1 MSPETKYSLKL
12 SSYNELNREAV
23 CRILVDP
30 ERKDIGRLS
39 KMFVTVIVTRTS
51 KSQDLMVPINLRKPP
66 RPTKLTKGRSKLW
79 ADFKYQGLGD
89 SFNAPQFG
97 DSVPEGGSSVQQ
109 SQLKINIERPT
120 ALVAGALAGKHRFLT
135 REKASFVDNW
145 AAEVEAGAVRPNV
158 PEPSGMPPPNPATE
172 PALPIL
178 PPGIKRRKA
187 IIMGAED
194 GISEPIGLSKP
205 LLPTETSRI
214 EHGKSITKED
224 YTSQRAPR
232 LPANFNSSTEDS
244 CQRKSRSPKPIEQQE
259 LTQLID
265 LNDTSTSSG
274 PNTHSISY
282 YQVPLVPIKARV
294 DLAMKENHSEQAK
307 GNGNRCR
314 LGAAKAPLAGNN
326 PRIREAEYRVF
337 HRTMGQKAGNNSR
350 TGKDRKNK
358 VEIQDNILNTS
369 VVPSMLSKASTP
381 CSSNLSSK
389 SLQLS
394 EWKKARQADEDEKRA
409 VTLNDFLQH
418 ISRVLNGVRCFPGT
432 ISLEIQFGLIL
443 ASRSLIEECKEV
455 IFDTKTWNR
464 HFQPKNN
471 LPTPSTIF
479 TNMLTTSGADV
490 DFVLD
495 LPESQGD
502 FSCRM
507 FSEEVVSRHVWY
519 EFHCTTKNDETFV
532 VSIDESGRAV
542 VNRPEYVLGTVNVHC
557 AAQTWD
563 MRGVVKGTVEYIRG
577 DEEIDQAIQNLID
590 QLYIEPDLSRIVIF
604 TRIPE
609 GGQFHIIKVLTK
621 RSTRHRFH
629 RHETRS
635 LRISTR
641 RKATIHD
648 KTPAF
653 FTDQCCESFG
663 SSNGQEMPLGTQEP
677 LLQITE
683 VQNLLLAHSGDDNTV
698 VRARAISA
706 DSMVDDHRLWYE
718 MSVINPAIEE
728 ILRSNKYL
736 DFGDTNISWST
747 FKPPV
752 KNEKRSASDTNTAKK
767 SEIHPAVLNPPELP
781 IAEISS
787 KDVSELFQAA
797 NRIVEKIDGVG
808 WANFGPEA
816 QAGLKI
822 DQAVS
827 ASVAARSMATA
838 EVPDGYW

>member
-79 ADFKYQGLGD
+79 ADFRYQGLGD
-89 SFNAPQFG
+89 SLNAPQFG

-109 SQLKINIERPT
+109 SQSKINIERPT

-135 REKASFVDNW
+135 WEKASFVGNW

-158 PEPSGMPPPNPATE
+158 TEPNGMPPPNPATE

-187 IIMGAED
+187 IIMGTED

-205 LLPTETSRI
+205 LLSTETSRI

-224 YTSQRAPR
+224 YASQRAPR

-244 CQRKSRSPKPIEQQE
+244 CQRKSRRPKPIEQE

-282 YQVPLVPIKARV
+282 HQVPLVPIKARIG
-294 DLAMKENHSEQAK
+294 LTTEENHSEQPK

-314 LGAAKAPLAGNN
+314 LGPAEVPLAGNN

-337 HRTMGQKAGNNSR
+337 HRTMGQKTGNNSR

-358 VEIQDNILNTS
+358 VESEDNILNTS
-369 VVPSMLSKASTP
+369 VVPSMISKASTP

-532 VSIDESGRAV
+532 VSIDESGTAV

-635 LRISTR
+635 LRISTK
-641 RKATIHD
+641 RKAIIHD
-648 KTPAF
+648 QTPAI

-677 LLQITE
+677 LLQIIE
-683 VQNLLLAHSGDDNTV
+683 VQNLLLAHFGDDNTV

-706 DSMVDDHRLWYE
+706 DNMVDDHRLWYE
-718 MSVINPAIEE
+718 MSVINPTIEE

-752 KNEKRSASDTNTAKK
+752 KNEKRSASDTNTAKS

-808 WANFGPEA
+808 WANSGPEA
-816 QAGLKI
+816 QAVLKI
-822 DQAVS
+822 NQALS